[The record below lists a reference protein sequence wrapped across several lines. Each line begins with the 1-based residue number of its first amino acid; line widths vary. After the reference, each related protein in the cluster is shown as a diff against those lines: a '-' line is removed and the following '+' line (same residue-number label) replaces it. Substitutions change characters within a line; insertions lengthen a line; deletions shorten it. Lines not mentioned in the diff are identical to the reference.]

1 MIQSF
6 LDSATEDI
14 YNGIRSKKA
23 IKKLPTQLWKIVYRK
38 FYFLEN
44 AVNLKDLRVPPSNY
58 LERLKGSRKG
68 QHSIRINDQYRM
80 CFKWSHEGP
89 INVEIV
95 DYH

>member
-6 LDSATEDI
+6 FDSTTEDI
-14 YNGIRSKKA
+14 YNGVRSKKA
-23 IKKLPTQLWKIVYRK
+23 LKKLLTQLWKIAYRK

-44 AVNLKDLRVPPSNY
+44 AINLKDLRVPPSNY
-58 LERLKGSRKG
+58 LEKLKGERSA
-68 QHSIRINDQYRM
+68 QYSIRINDQYRM
-80 CFKWSHEGP
+80 CFIWSHEGP